1 MPWDDTP
8 AKHKKNAPA
17 SVKFAIITVS
27 TSRYVTY
34 GSVSVPQLADDISGT
49 VMIDLISGS
58 GFEVKTYS
66 LLPDDETL
74 IAGHVRELT
83 GTDIDTDMGIDMGI
97 DMDVDM
103 GTDIDA
109 IVISGGTGLAP
120 EDVTLEAVGPLFDKT
135 IPGFGEL
142 FRLKSLEDV
151 GTAAM
156 LSRASAGIVGRC
168 VVFCLPGSPAAV
180 ELALKELIIPEAPHI
195 IKHI

>member
-8 AKHKKNAPA
+8 AQHKKNAPA

-27 TSRYVTY
+27 TSRYETY
-34 GSVSVPQLADDISGT
+34 GSVSGPRLADDISGN
-49 VMIDLISGS
+49 VMMDLISGS
-58 GFEVKTYS
+58 GFDVKAYS
-66 LLPDDETL
+66 LLPDNETL

-83 GTDIDTDMGIDMGI
+83 GTDIDADMGA
-97 DMDVDM
+97 
-103 GTDIDA
+103 DIDA

-120 EDVTLEAVGPLFDKT
+120 EDVTLEAVEPLFDKT
-135 IPGFGEL
+135 IPGFGEV

-151 GTAAM
+151 GTAAI

>member
-1 MPWDDTP
+1 M
-8 AKHKKNAPA
+8 
-17 SVKFAIITVS
+17 KFAIITVS
-27 TSRYVTY
+27 TSRYETY
-34 GSVSVPQLADDISGT
+34 GSVSGPRLADDISGT
-49 VMIDLISGS
+49 VMMDLISGS

-83 GTDIDTDMGIDMGI
+83 GTDIDADMGADMDIDMGA
-97 DMDVDM
+97 
-103 GTDIDA
+103 DIDA

-120 EDVTLEAVGPLFDKT
+120 EDVTLEAVEPLFDKT

-195 IKHI
+195 VKHI